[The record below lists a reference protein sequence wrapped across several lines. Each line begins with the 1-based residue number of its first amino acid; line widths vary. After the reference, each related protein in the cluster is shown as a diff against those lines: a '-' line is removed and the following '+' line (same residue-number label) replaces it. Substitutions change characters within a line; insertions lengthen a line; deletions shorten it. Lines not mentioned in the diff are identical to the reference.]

1 MATSDPRA
9 PHCSVLPEEVVRFL
23 APQPG
28 GTYCDATLGAGGHTE
43 RILEACGPTGRVVG
57 IDRDPEALRIAGERL
72 ARFGDRFI
80 PVRGRFGE
88 LPALLDQFGQ
98 LGQVGPIGI
107 AQLDGIVADLG
118 VSSMQIDEPG
128 RGFSWQGQGPID
140 MRMDP
145 EHGETALELIRRL
158 DDETLA
164 SILWEYGEE
173 RYSRRIARALKRAA
187 EAGELTDTLSLARTV
202 AAACPT
208 RDAHKHPATRTFQA
222 LRIAVN
228 DELRQLHSLLAAAPS
243 VLRPGGRIVIIS
255 FHSLEDRLVK
265 HQLQRA
271 PSPSSSTFAAPPG
284 LFERAQGPFLPL
296 VRKPIEPTDEEIAK
310 NPRARSARLRAA
322 ELRPVVE
329 RSVEEGAPWR
339 A

>member
-1 MATSDPRA
+1 MATSDRRA
-9 PHCSVLPEEVVRFL
+9 PHCSVLLEEVVRFL

-43 RILEACGPTGRVVG
+43 RILEACAPTGRVIG

-72 ARFGDRFI
+72 GRFGDRFI
-80 PVRGRFGE
+80 PVRGRFGD
-88 LPALLDQFGQ
+88 LPALLD
-98 LGQVGPIGI
+98 PIG
-107 AQLDGIVADLG
+107 ADRLDGIVADLG
-118 VSSMQIDEPG
+118 VSSMQIDEPV
-128 RGFSWQGQGPID
+128 RGFSWQGLGPID

-145 EHGETALELIRRL
+145 EHGETALELILRL

-164 SILWEYGEE
+164 NILWEYGEE

-187 EAGELTDTLSLARTV
+187 SEGELTDTLSLARTV

-228 DELRQLHSLLAAAPS
+228 DELRQIHSLLTAAPDR
-243 VLRPGGRIVIIS
+243 LRPGGRIVIIS

-271 PSPSSSTFAAPPG
+271 PSLSLSGAPPG
-284 LFERAQGPFLPL
+284 LFERAQGPFLSL
-296 VRKPIEPTDEEIAK
+296 TRKPVEPTDEEIAR

-322 ELRPVVE
+322 ELRPVAE

>member
-43 RILEACGPTGRVVG
+43 RILEASGPTGRVIG

-88 LPALLDQFGQ
+88 LPELLDS
-98 LGQVGPIGI
+98 IGI
-107 AQLDGIVADLG
+107 DQLDGIVADLG

-145 EHGETALELIRRL
+145 EHGETALELIQRL

-164 SILWEYGEE
+164 NILWEYGEE
-173 RYSRRIARALKRAA
+173 RYSRRIARTLKRAA
-187 EAGELTDTLSLARTV
+187 DAGELVDTLSLARTV

-228 DELRQLHSLLAAAPS
+228 DELRQLHALLAAAPS
-243 VLRPGGRIVIIS
+243 RLRPGGRIVIIS

-271 PSPSSSTFAAPPG
+271 PSPAGAPPG

-296 VRKPIEPTDEEIAK
+296 VRKPVEPTDEEIAR

>member
-43 RILEACGPTGRVVG
+43 RILEACGPTGRVIG

-88 LPALLDQFGQ
+88 LPELLDS
-98 LGQVGPIGI
+98 IGI
-107 AQLDGIVADLG
+107 EQLDGIVADLG

-145 EHGETALELIRRL
+145 EHGETALELIARL

-173 RYSRRIARALKRAA
+173 RYSRRIARSLKRAA
-187 EAGELTDTLSLARTV
+187 GAGELTDTLSLARTV

-228 DELRQLHSLLAAAPS
+228 DELRQLHALLAAAPS
-243 VLRPGGRIVIIS
+243 RLRPGGRIVIIS

-271 PSPSSSTFAAPPG
+271 PSPAGAPPG

-296 VRKPIEPTDEEIAK
+296 VRKPVEPTDEEIAS

-339 A
+339 P